1 MSNIVALKII
11 SSADIARVVPNF
23 TYAFID
29 TNKQSFLDILYALGL
44 DVNQGFETQENI
56 QHKTLDG
63 KVVQCDRYCG
73 NERTDEKWIKSGHAS
88 REAKD
93 KASGSKL
100 LNDLYRQKGL
110 SNA

>member
-1 MSNIVALKII
+1 MSTNIIALKII
-11 SSADIARVVPNF
+11 SAADIAQVIPDF
-23 TYAFID
+23 TYDFIE
-29 TNKQSFLDILYALGL
+29 TNREEFLYILYELGL

-56 QHKTLDG
+56 PHKALDG

-73 NERTDEKWIKSGHAS
+73 MERTDEKWISSGYAS

-100 LNDLYRQKGL
+100 LGDLYRQKGL
-110 SNA
+110 S